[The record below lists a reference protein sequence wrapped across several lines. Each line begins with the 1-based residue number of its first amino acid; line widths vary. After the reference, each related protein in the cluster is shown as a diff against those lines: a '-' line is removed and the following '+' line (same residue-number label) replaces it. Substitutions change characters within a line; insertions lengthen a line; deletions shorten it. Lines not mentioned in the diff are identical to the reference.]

1 LSKNIRIFKK
11 RLQISQKKWL
21 TIQEQSLKTVNMILN
36 IISRFNLTKRS
47 DVFSKELISNFDDVK
62 GRLSFHLNESLNKLI
77 LDLDNYICQFQQVIA
92 DMHNIEKQ
100 FRSEVITLAKKRAS
114 QENKTRFTELEI
126 IDQAENTIQVII
138 NMYETELALRKQII
152 SEISDS
158 FQPQQQKITAYMILW
173 GYQIYIETERI
184 FELIEEFSH
193 VEKIYE
199 KITLEEIN
207 SLPE

>member
-1 LSKNIRIFKK
+1 
-11 RLQISQKKWL
+11 
-21 TIQEQSLKTVNMILN
+21 
-36 IISRFNLTKRS
+36 
-47 DVFSKELISNFDDVK
+47 
-62 GRLSFHLNESLNKLI
+62 
-77 LDLDNYICQFQQVIA
+77 
-92 DMHNIEKQ
+92 
-100 FRSEVITLAKKRAS
+100 
-114 QENKTRFTELEI
+114 
-126 IDQAENTIQVII
+126 
-138 NMYETELALRKQII
+138 MYETELALRKQII